1 MNRDP
6 VAPTANG
13 STSPAATGALP
24 PEFARFAQLARA
36 IAGARRASVMLT
48 GSGECWCG
56 DGSEP
61 SPDFSAAD
69 DPFFVHA
76 LRSAGAF
83 EVIDASR
90 DARFRGAGD
99 REPAV
104 RGYAGWPLRTAAGEV
119 LGVLAIYDSG
129 PIQLTD
135 PQRALIA
142 TLAEQCVAAS
152 ELRARIAELEL
163 AQTARPARPSSVAA
177 FADKLLESMPVAIYY
192 ADPVTDLD
200 WCNAEYRR
208 MFGLR
213 PEQSSKEWA
222 QGVHPDDLVRIQETW
237 DDFCRRPRPMR
248 FEYRAVQD
256 DGGARFFAEKVVPTV
271 GLDGYVGSISD
282 FTDLVH
288 TRGELHKVEALFRNT
303 FDQAPIGIAFAGRNG
318 KFQRFNRAF
327 CAMLGYSEAELAGRF
342 MDELTPDEDVAECA
356 TRLERLWDG
365 EVPFLDFEKRYRCK
379 NGSYIW
385 VRATT
390 TLVLVGERAES
401 CVEFLRD
408 ITQRKALTTELAQ
421 QRNLLET
428 VIGDLPVALIAC
440 DRTGTITHYNRAAVE
455 MHCIQLDETGVGA
468 PTTVDIYH
476 MDGVTPLA
484 DDERPLARALRG
496 EHVANL
502 ELTIVPDDATP
513 RTTLSS
519 ARRLLGPD
527 GETLGAVAVV
537 QDTTER
543 KYQEI
548 ELERV
553 NKELITASREAGMAE
568 VATNVLHNV
577 GNILNSVNISASLV
591 AERVRQ
597 SRAVGVT
604 RLAEL
609 LQQQGERLGE
619 FLTNDARGKRIP
631 EYLTALGEQL
641 LADQRAALEEL
652 GLLRDNIEH
661 IKDTVTMQQS
671 YAKRCGVTETVEVAD
686 LVEDSLRL
694 NAGAFAR
701 HGVTLKREFAQVP
714 RINVDKHKVLQILV
728 NLVRNAKYA
737 CDDSGRADK
746 LITLRIEELAQGVR
760 ISVIDNGIG
769 IPPENMS
776 RMFQHGFTTRESGH
790 GFGLH
795 SGALAAQELGGALL
809 AQSAGVGL
817 GASFM
822 LELPLN
828 APKAR
833 A

>member
-6 VAPTANG
+6 VASTAYG
-13 STSPAATGALP
+13 STAPGAPGALP
-24 PEFARFAQLARA
+24 PEFARFAQLARG
-36 IAGARRASVMLT
+36 IAGARFASVMLT

-56 DGSEP
+56 DGSEAP
-61 SPDFSAAD
+61 PDTAAAD
-69 DPFFVHA
+69 DPFFVHTV
-76 LRSAGAF
+76 RSAGAL
-83 EVIDASR
+83 EIIDASQ
-90 DARFRGAGD
+90 DARFRGA
-99 REPAV
+99 AL
-104 RGYAGWPLRTAAGEV
+104 RGYAGWPLRSTAGEAF
-119 LGVLAIYDSG
+119 GVLAVYDPG
-129 PIQLTD
+129 PFRLTD
-135 PQRALIA
+135 SQRVLLA

-152 ELRARIAELEL
+152 EQRARIAELEL
-163 AQTARPARPSSVAA
+163 AQTERPARPSRIAEL
-177 FADKLLESMPVAIYY
+177 ADKLIENAPVAIYF
-192 ADPVTDLD
+192 ADESAGID
-200 WCNAEYRR
+200 WCNSEYRR

-213 PEQSSKEWA
+213 PEQSSTEWA
-222 QGVHPDDLVRIQETW
+222 QGVHPDDLERIQETW
-237 DDFCRRPRPMR
+237 ADFCRRPRPMR
-248 FEYRAVQD
+248 FEYRAAQD
-256 DGGARFFAEKVVPTV
+256 DGGVRFFAEKVAPAV
-271 GLDGYVGSISD
+271 GVNGYVGSISD
-282 FTDLVH
+282 FTDLVQ

-303 FDQAPIGIAFAGRNG
+303 FDQAPIGIAFANRNG
-318 KFQRFNRAF
+318 KFVRFNQAF
-327 CAMLGYSEAELAGRF
+327 CAMLGYSESELAGRF
-342 MDELTPDEDVAECA
+342 MDELTPEEDMAECA

-365 EVPFLDFEKRYRCK
+365 EVPFLDFEKRYRRK

-390 TLVLVGERAES
+390 ALVQVGEQADS

-408 ITQRKALTTELAQ
+408 ITQRKELATELAQ

-428 VIGDLPVALIAC
+428 VIGELPVALIAC
-440 DRTGTITHYNRAAVE
+440 DRAGKITHFNRAAVE
-455 MHCIQLDETGVGA
+455 MHCIQPDESGAGA
-468 PTTVDIYH
+468 PTTADVYH

-519 ARRLLGPD
+519 ARRLLGSD
-527 GETLGAVAVV
+527 GETLGAVAVI

-597 SRAVGVT
+597 SRAAGVA
-604 RLAEL
+604 RLADMIKE
-609 LQQQGERLGE
+609 QGERLGE
-619 FLTNDARGKRIP
+619 FVSTDPRGKRIG
-631 EYLTALGEQL
+631 EYLAALGEQL
-641 LADQRAALEEL
+641 LGDQRAALEEL
-652 GLLRDNIEH
+652 ALLRDNLEH

-671 YAKRCGVTETVEVAD
+671 YAKLCGVTETVEVVD

-701 HGVTLKREFAQVP
+701 HGVALERDFAPVP

-746 LITLRIEELAQGVR
+746 RITLRIEAMEHGVR

-769 IPPENMS
+769 IPPENMN

-795 SGALAAQELGGALL
+795 SGALAANELGGTLRAE
-809 AQSAGVGL
+809 SAGTGL
-817 GASFM
+817 GASFI
-822 LELPLN
+822 LDLPLD
-828 APKAR
+828 APKSAR